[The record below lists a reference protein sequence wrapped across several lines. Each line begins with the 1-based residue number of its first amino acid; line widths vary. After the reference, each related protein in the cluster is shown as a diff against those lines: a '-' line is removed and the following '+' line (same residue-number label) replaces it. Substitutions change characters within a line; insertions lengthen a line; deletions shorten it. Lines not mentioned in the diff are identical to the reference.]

1 MSEYYDY
8 MLPTVNFM
16 GAGCVEVV
24 GERCKILG
32 AEKVLLVTDNYLNSL
47 ESGPVQ
53 IVGDYLKKAG
63 LEYVV
68 FDGVT
73 PNFKDKD
80 VYAGLEI
87 YEKETL
93 KYLKTRLF
101 RVNST
106 IRPEAGIKT

>member
-1 MSEYYDY
+1 LLLASIGLAVDNDRFKSI
-8 MLPTVNFM
+8 PFTP
-16 GAGCVEVV
+16 
-24 GERCKILG
+24 K
-32 AEKVLLVTDNYLNSL
+32 KVLLVTDDYLSSL

-53 IVGDYLKKAG
+53 IVGDYFKKAG